1 MAMKMRQLLN
11 RRMAVCLVGGFSS
24 GLPLFMFIYLL
35 PAWMQSYALN
45 LHTIAAASLFML
57 PYSLKFLW
65 APLLDRYRLTRL
77 GRRRSWI
84 LLCLF
89 ALTLGFNALG
99 QRPATASA
107 WVSFWGLFCAFFS
120 ASMDT
125 AIDALRREILSDEEL
140 GLGSALHVN
149 AYKVASLVP
158 GSFALILSDH
168 LPWSEVFS
176 LCSLF
181 LLPAVLML
189 LWIDEPPARHGRP
202 DSLKEAVQA
211 PLQEFFSRHGRR
223 QALAILA
230 FILLYKLGDGMATTL
245 ATPFYL
251 QLGYSRTLIGLV
263 AKQAGLLA
271 SIAGGLLGGLWMLRL
286 GITRA
291 LYGFGVAQAA
301 SILGFVLLSLYP
313 GGVSTL
319 ALVIAAEAF
328 GVGLGTTALVAYLA
342 QQTDPRHTAT
352 QFALLTSLAALPRSL
367 FNASSGWCVEHWGW
381 TLYFIFCLG
390 LSLPAFLLLRYVAP
404 WPRVGSS

>member
-1 MAMKMRQLLN
+1 MKRQELFN

-35 PAWMQSYALN
+35 PAWMQSYALS

-84 LLCLF
+84 LLCLL
-89 ALTLGFNALG
+89 ALGIGFVALG
-99 QRPATASA
+99 QRPATDSL

-125 AIDALRREILSDEEL
+125 AIDALRREILSDAEL

-149 AYKVASLVP
+149 AYKIAGLVP
-158 GSFALILSDH
+158 GSLALILSDH
-168 LPWSEVFS
+168 LPWSAVFIV
-176 LCSLF
+176 CSLF
-181 LLPAVLML
+181 LLPAALLL
-189 LWIDEPPARHGRP
+189 LWIDEPPARHGQP
-202 DSLKEAVQA
+202 HSLREAVLA
-211 PLQEFFSRHGRR
+211 PLSEFLTRHGSVH
-223 QALAILA
+223 ALAILA

-263 AKQAGLLA
+263 AKQAGLFA
-271 SIAGGLLGGLWMLRL
+271 SVAGGLLGGLWMLRL
-286 GITRA
+286 GIARA
-291 LYGFGVAQAA
+291 LYCFGVAQAA
-301 SILGFVLLSLYP
+301 SILGFVLLSLHP

-367 FNASSGWCVEHWGW
+367 FNAGSGWCVEHWGW
-381 TLYFIFCLG
+381 TTYFIFCLG
-390 LSLPAFLLLRYVAP
+390 LSLPGFLLLRYVAP
-404 WPRVGSS
+404 WPKVES